1 MKGLGTIV
9 NVLAIILGSGVGIL
23 FKGGLRE
30 RFQQIMMQ
38 ACGLATMF
46 IGMAGAFEMIFS
58 ATVGDNKTVDISTGG
73 TMLIVMSL
81 VIGGLIGEAINIEK
95 RLDYIGE
102 KLKTLV
108 RAGKDNKFVE
118 GFVTASLVV
127 CVGAM
132 AICGSLE
139 DGISGN
145 PQTLFIKS
153 ILDFVIVAVF
163 ASVYGVGVGFSALS
177 VGVFQGTVTLLATFI
192 APFMSSHLIST
203 LSGVGSV
210 LIFAVGLNLLF
221 PKKVRVG
228 NLLPALLIPVIYEL
242 ILKLPFFK

>member
-1 MKGLGTIV
+1 MKGLGTVV
-9 NVLAIILGSGVGIL
+9 NVLAILVGGGIGIL

-30 RFQQIMMQ
+30 RFQQVLTQ
-38 ACGLATMF
+38 ACGLATLF

-58 ATVGDNKTVDISTGG
+58 VNEEGKVSAGG

-102 KLKTLV
+102 KLRKLV
-108 RAGKDNKFVE
+108 HAGKDNKFAE
-118 GFVTASLVV
+118 GFVTSSLVV

-132 AICGSLE
+132 AICGALD
-139 DGISGN
+139 DGIAGN
-145 PQTLFIKS
+145 FKTLLIKS
-153 ILDFVIVAVF
+153 VLDFVTVAVF
-163 ASVYGVGVGFSALS
+163 ASVYGVGVLFSALS
-177 VGVFQGTVTLLATFI
+177 VGVFQGSITLLATFI
-192 APFMSSHLIST
+192 APFMSDHLVSN

-228 NLLPALLIPVIYEL
+228 NLLPALLVPVAYEC
-242 ILKLPFFK
+242 ILMLPFFK